1 MSVRTALL
9 MSAALFLGG
18 CEVSSEIGKE
28 CTLVRKATAEESEAN
43 GGRKFMPILQK
54 EIALNQDVISFGSIQ
69 CEDLICVRDADF
81 PPTMMANPEDPNGE
95 PIINP
100 NADAKGYCSKECV
113 EGSSACEVKDTSG
126 VLQGLPERM
135 SCRSLLLDQATLE
148 ALRSANEARYRETF
162 GENNSP
168 FFCAGATT
176 SQPQG

>member
-9 MSAALFLGG
+9 MSAALLLGG

-28 CTLVRKATAEESEAN
+28 CTLVRKATAEESAAN

-54 EIALNQDVISFGSIQ
+54 EVARNQDVISFGSIE

-81 PPTMMANPEDPNGE
+81 PPKMMDDPSDPGGAQIDDPEAE
-95 PIINP
+95 
-100 NADAKGYCSKECV
+100 AKGYCSKECV
-113 EGSSACEVKDTSG
+113 EGSNACEVKDTSG
-126 VLQGLPERM
+126 VLEGLPERM

-148 ALRSANEARYRETF
+148 ALRSANESRYRETF

-168 FFCAGATT
+168 FFCAGNTKAQTGT
-176 SQPQG
+176 